1 MFTYSFSS
9 SKFTFKSNPN
19 KELPTENNMKLTLT
33 TQCYLNYIFL
43 YLQFTITN
51 KHFFVISR
59 SAFRR
64 KPCADMRQ
72 KRHLCKLCPGR
83 SSSDFVNPGVVR
95 GTLKVRKSWTK
106 IVRKNAYAEVQLAI
120 AAGQCDG
127 TDAGGRPGGGQRQ
140 HRGGA
145 LHRRESD
152 PCNLTMIKT

>member
-83 SSSDFVNPGVVR
+83 SSSDFVNNLSLMAR
-95 GTLKVRKSWTK
+95 GSSGHAESSK
-106 IVRKNAYAEVQLAI
+106 IVDENCAKKCLCRSST
-120 AAGQCDG
+120 CDCRR
-127 TDAGGRPGGGQRQ
+127 TMRWNRCRWTPRWRTTTTPRRSPTSSRIRP
-140 HRGGA
+140 
-145 LHRRESD
+145 L
-152 PCNLTMIKT
+152 